1 MFDFSTLLVAGI
13 SLIIVIFGLVEFS
26 KCLGLK
32 GKALTVFSML
42 LGVVFGSAYKISE
55 SGACPTDFAG
65 WFAVIVFGLALGLVT
80 SGIYDFANHRLIP
93 IG

>member
-13 SLIIVIFGLVEFS
+13 SLIVVIFGLVEFS
-26 KCLGLK
+26 KSLGLK

-42 LGVVFGSAYKISE
+42 LGIFFGIAYKISE
-55 SGACPTDFAG
+55 SGSSPTDFSG

-80 SGIYDFANHRLIP
+80 CGLYDFANNRLAK
-93 IG
+93 G